1 MKKTLKLC
9 RIIFKSP
16 KAKLLCQNEVK
27 KSKKKKVWKNQE
39 LNRTELSWATKKS
52 KKFTQTERNSALAV
66 MFNQANPVATYWGR
80 KRQMCSFIAKLD
92 ETWL

>member
-9 RIIFKSP
+9 WIIFESP

-27 KSKKKKVWKNQE
+27 KSKKKKYERTK
-39 LNRTELSWATKKS
+39 NRTEPNYHGQSKNPKS
-52 KKFTQTERNSALAV
+52 LPELNSALAV
-66 MFNQANPVATYWGR
+66 MFNQAIPVATYLGR
-80 KRQMCSFIAKLD
+80 KRQMCSYIAKLD